1 MTMSD
6 NCRIVPIL
14 MQRDGISQAEAEE
27 LVDDAKQRVLAGE
40 DPEEI
45 LLEDFGLEPD
55 FLFDLITY

>member
-1 MTMSD
+1 MNKAD
-6 NCRIVPIL
+6 CCRIVPIL

-27 LVDDAKQRVLAGE
+27 LVGDAKQRVLDGE

-55 FLFDLITY
+55 FVFDLITY